1 MQTPLRVLFVEDSE
15 IDAELTT
22 AELKRG
28 GFLPTVQRVE
38 TRPDME
44 MCLRDSEWDLII
56 CDYLM
61 PRFSAAAALS
71 TLKASGID
79 LPFIIASGA
88 VTAEDAVSLLKEGA
102 HDFMDKGALARLVP
116 AIEREL
122 READVR
128 EQRRQAE
135 AQVEVLS
142 QALEQCPASVV
153 ITNPDGNIEY
163 VNSYFEKASGYSASD
178 AKGRS
183 LGFTL
188 QKEEHEHLM
197 SELSQLVT
205 EGQRWS
211 GEMRSIRADG
221 EMFWEYVKASP
232 LMNED
237 KSVSHYIVVKEDIT
251 VQRDYE
257 QQLLRQAHYDD
268 LTGLA
273 NRVLLVEK
281 LMQAI
286 QNAQQNN
293 SQLAVLG
300 IDLDDFK
307 SVNDSAGH
315 SIGDTLLK
323 QAAQRLSSCI
333 RSGDIV
339 ARIGGDEFVVVLP
352 LLSDAKNA
360 ELMAQRIVQKFSKPF
375 NIAGRQ
381 YSVTCSVGISVYPD
395 DTSDA
400 HMMLRNADLAMYQS
414 KDQGRDQYQFF
425 TEDINRRL
433 VERLDL
439 EEKLRSVVDNGELAL
454 QYQPIFNLET
464 QKIAGFEAL
473 VRWPQADGSVIMPDS
488 FIPAAENIGAIQ
500 KIDEWVLAAACRETA
515 PFLLSG
521 DNNLCLAINIS
532 PLQLEDPGY
541 VAFVMAQLEANQ
553 LEPRHL
559 ELEITERVL
568 VSDAEITDRNI
579 KALTEL
585 GIRMSVDDF
594 GTGYSS
600 LGYLKRYPLHTLKI
614 DRSFVADMDVDD
626 SARRLVETIILM
638 AKGLQMDVI
647 AEGIETKSQQVLLH
661 ELGCSQAQGYFLSQ
675 PVSLQDLA
683 HKITAQN
690 SNKSPPLRLIK

>member
-28 GFLPTVQRVE
+28 GFLPIVQRVE

-44 MCLRDSEWDLII
+44 KCLRDSEWDLII

-153 ITNPDGNIEY
+153 ITSPDGDIEY

-197 SELSQLVT
+197 CELSQLVT

-281 LMQAI
+281 LTCRR
-286 QNAQQNN
+286 
-293 SQLAVLG
+293 
-300 IDLDDFK
+300 FK
-307 SVNDSAGH
+307 
-315 SIGDTLLK
+315 TLNK
-323 QAAQRLSSCI
+323 I
-333 RSGDIV
+333 
-339 ARIGGDEFVVVLP
+339 
-352 LLSDAKNA
+352 
-360 ELMAQRIVQKFSKPF
+360 
-375 NIAGRQ
+375 IA
-381 YSVTCSVGISVYPD
+381 S
-395 DTSDA
+395 
-400 HMMLRNADLAMYQS
+400 
-414 KDQGRDQYQFF
+414 
-425 TEDINRRL
+425 
-433 VERLDL
+433 
-439 EEKLRSVVDNGELAL
+439 
-454 QYQPIFNLET
+454 
-464 QKIAGFEAL
+464 
-473 VRWPQADGSVIMPDS
+473 
-488 FIPAAENIGAIQ
+488 
-500 KIDEWVLAAACRETA
+500 
-515 PFLLSG
+515 
-521 DNNLCLAINIS
+521 
-532 PLQLEDPGY
+532 
-541 VAFVMAQLEANQ
+541 
-553 LEPRHL
+553 
-559 ELEITERVL
+559 
-568 VSDAEITDRNI
+568 
-579 KALTEL
+579 
-585 GIRMSVDDF
+585 
-594 GTGYSS
+594 
-600 LGYLKRYPLHTLKI
+600 
-614 DRSFVADMDVDD
+614 
-626 SARRLVETIILM
+626 
-638 AKGLQMDVI
+638 
-647 AEGIETKSQQVLLH
+647 
-661 ELGCSQAQGYFLSQ
+661 
-675 PVSLQDLA
+675 
-683 HKITAQN
+683 
-690 SNKSPPLRLIK
+690 